1 MISIIYPVTANISD
15 YLVAIISTQVLFI
28 SSYFNG
34 AIITRRCEMSG
45 PIPLNLLLFACF
57 GFWLQMDSL
66 ILRF

>member
-15 YLVAIISTQVLFI
+15 YLVAIISMQVL
-28 SSYFNG
+28 FNG

-45 PIPLNLLLFACF
+45 PIPLSLLLFACF
-57 GFWLQMDSL
+57 GFWLQMDSV